1 MLKIKC
7 FTAAVALA
15 LAACSAG
22 AEPPAFMAPIV
33 GTLTTPPSQ
42 VADQNVL
49 ALNSAM
55 FDLYSTAGR
64 VFQLN
69 ILAQHPLI
77 LGLFSGA
84 GGASS
89 STARANSRSRRR
101 RFRSSI
107 N

>member
-1 MLKIKC
+1 MNRVA
-7 FTAAVALA
+7 AAVALA
-15 LAACSAG
+15 LAASSTAG
-22 AEPPAFMAPIV
+22 AEPPAFMAPIA
-33 GTLTTPPSQ
+33 GPLTTTPNQ

-64 VFQLN
+64 VFQRN

-89 STARANSRSRRR
+89 STARASHRSRRR
-101 RFRSSI
+101 RCRSSTS
-107 N
+107 